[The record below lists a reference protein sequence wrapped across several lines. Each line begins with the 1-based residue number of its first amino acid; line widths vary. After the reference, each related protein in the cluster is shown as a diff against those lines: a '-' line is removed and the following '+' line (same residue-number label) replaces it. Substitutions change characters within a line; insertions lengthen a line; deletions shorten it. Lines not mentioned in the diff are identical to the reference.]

1 MYHVAVCHHEVIKR
15 RYIHVCSGLH
25 SGGLL
30 ECCIHFLYC
39 SNTLKLTSIRNTV
52 ARITSGIPKYA
63 HISISGFIRDSL
75 WLIGSLLNNVLT
87 SKHLTYAPLS
97 RLVTYQRTFRMLVS
111 SLSASDSLVPTVKSD
126 DLDQMD

>member
-1 MYHVAVCHHEVIKR
+1 MYHVVVCHHEVIKR
-15 RYIHVCSGLH
+15 RYIHVCSGLR

-63 HISISGFIRDSL
+63 HISIGL
-75 WLIGSLLNNVLT
+75 
-87 SKHLTYAPLS
+87 YS
-97 RLVTYQRTFRMLVS
+97 RLALANWFPIEQRINFKTSYLCATFS
-111 SLSASDSLVPTVKSD
+111 FG
-126 DLDQMD
+126 DLPENFPYACLLFICK